1 MCFLNPF
8 RRSKVKNTTSMLFAA
23 LTLSFAGNA
32 LGANYPNKTIELVV
46 PYAPGG
52 TTDLVARIVASELGE
67 VLGEPVVVLNRPGAG
82 GAVGSGYAARQK
94 PDGYT
99 LVMAV
104 ESSHAVNPN
113 VQAEPMYDPRSEER
127 RVREECRGQ
136 WQRAGCETNEL

>member
-52 TTDLVARIVASELGE
+52 TTDLVARIVASEPGE
-67 VLGEPVVVLNRPGAG
+67 VLGEPIVVLNRPGAG
-82 GAVGSGYAARQK
+82 GAVGSGYSARQK
-94 PDGYT
+94 PGGCT
-99 LVMAV
+99 LVMV
-104 ESSHAVNPN
+104 VGSSHSDNTTVPSGPVYNAV
-113 VQAEPMYDPRSEER
+113 
-127 RVREECRGQ
+127 
-136 WQRAGCETNEL
+136 